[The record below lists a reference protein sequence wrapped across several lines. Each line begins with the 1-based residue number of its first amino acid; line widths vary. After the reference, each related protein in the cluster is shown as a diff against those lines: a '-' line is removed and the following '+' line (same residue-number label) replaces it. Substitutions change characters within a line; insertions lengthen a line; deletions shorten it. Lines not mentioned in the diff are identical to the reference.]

1 MIIHQSLHGY
11 KNGHHKLVSSLSLST
26 ESENK
31 MLLFSDWS
39 EYDGGVDGDMSYLT
53 CYPLN
58 DKSYYVVAK
67 TWYAQES
74 ERPGSVWTHSLI
86 ISLDE
91 LGDELNFAMLESY
104 FHRPDD
110 SKYDYSLPIEVS
122 AKDILSKRDVSIPFE
137 HKGIIEAA
145 YYSLSISTDKI
156 IIPVKQPSKY
166 YRSLLLSMLQHLPFG
181 IIRNV
186 AACSGWSAHKK
197 IDLYAFNLVFC
208 SGINST
214 LGLLKESN
222 LPAAYYEQLHH
233 ISKSITEGS
242 STLPELIKFFSDD
255 IGTNPNKLY
264 TVIYLVCAL
273 ENAYS
278 KVGGQIAYSEIIET
292 ITRCFPSSDEGSS
305 LKKLFM
311 GKNTAVLFCQEY
323 DYYASLSIINDNI
336 FADWE
341 SIDFKRNACAY
352 LLSSYENFVLF
363 YKQLLLKETS
373 LNTNGHW
380 LLNYASQNIPH
391 EWIPTLFT
399 EYWNIFIQVAT
410 INPKILSGDYW
421 FKLTEAR
428 FKEIMPIVLVDKV
441 NVDLDWSKPAT
452 TILFN
457 KFPISTVQ
465 ISILYN
471 KVSDLANLIMDHFD
485 NGSIQY
491 GSSWIS
497 FVANH
502 PEDILVWMER
512 KEILSNNT
520 IDFLVT
526 NINANSQLVK
536 SMGSGVWKSF
546 YNSSEVF
553 NSLRHFIFLFALAR
567 NWKDD
572 LSLLMLKRAFVNIH
586 NSLAQNNIH
595 EDEWI
600 ALTPYLASLPFWQ
613 NWDNCKKLRV
623 GVVETLLSLGY
634 RKDVLYDFTATKS
647 VNAMLLKIW
656 NKKVK

>member
-1 MIIHQSLHGY
+1 
-11 KNGHHKLVSSLSLST
+11 
-26 ESENK
+26 
-31 MLLFSDWS
+31 
-39 EYDGGVDGDMSYLT
+39 
-53 CYPLN
+53 
-58 DKSYYVVAK
+58 
-67 TWYAQES
+67 
-74 ERPGSVWTHSLI
+74 
-86 ISLDE
+86 
-91 LGDELNFAMLESY
+91 
-104 FHRPDD
+104 
-110 SKYDYSLPIEVS
+110 
-122 AKDILSKRDVSIPFE
+122 
-137 HKGIIEAA
+137 
-145 YYSLSISTDKI
+145 
-156 IIPVKQPSKY
+156 
-166 YRSLLLSMLQHLPFG
+166 
-181 IIRNV
+181 
-186 AACSGWSAHKK
+186 
-197 IDLYAFNLVFC
+197 
-208 SGINST
+208 
-214 LGLLKESN
+214 
-222 LPAAYYEQLHH
+222 
-233 ISKSITEGS
+233 
-242 STLPELIKFFSDD
+242 
-255 IGTNPNKLY
+255 
-264 TVIYLVCAL
+264 
-273 ENAYS
+273 
-278 KVGGQIAYSEIIET
+278 
-292 ITRCFPSSDEGSS
+292 
-305 LKKLFM
+305 M

-441 NVDLDWSKPAT
+441 NVDLDWSKLAT

-546 YNSSEVF
+546 IIHQRFSIVFDILSSC
-553 NSLRHFIFLFALAR
+553 
-567 NWKDD
+567 
-572 LSLLMLKRAFVNIH
+572 LL
-586 NSLAQNNIH
+586 
-595 EDEWI
+595 W
-600 ALTPYLASLPFWQ
+600 
-613 NWDNCKKLRV
+613 RV
-623 GVVETLLSLGY
+623 IGKMTFHY
-634 RKDVLYDFTATKS
+634 
-647 VNAMLLKIW
+647 
-656 NKKVK
+656 